1 MGIAIRPATRQK
13 PKAIESARIA
23 RGAPAAAGRAISVRI
38 ENSPTASMIDR
49 NIAHR
54 AVTRPGLA
62 ADSDSDWITNCGAG
76 PGLGPTA
83 NVNAPRTGWPSAEI
97 TRQ

>member
-1 MGIAIRPATRQK
+1 MGIAISPATMQM

-23 RGAPAAAGRAISVRI
+23 RGAAPAAGRAIRVRI

-49 NIAHR
+49 NIPQR
-54 AVTRPGLA
+54 AVIRAGVTA
-62 ADSDSDWITNCGAG
+62 VSVSDGITNWGAG